1 MFGLRGVR
9 VGVAAVFCGG
19 RKCKKKTYRRTFARL
34 QVLFDPL
41 QSLRDSSAYARSA
54 PLSFCDNSPVSGG
67 IAPRGASC
75 FVCVCVRSAA
85 FVLAKTR
92 SIGPLLR
99 SLYSK

>member
-1 MFGLRGVR
+1 MDLRIIE
-9 VGVAAVFCGG
+9 AVLISLAIA
-19 RKCKKKTYRRTFARL
+19 RR
-34 QVLFDPL
+34 
-41 QSLRDSSAYARSA
+41 SAYARHA